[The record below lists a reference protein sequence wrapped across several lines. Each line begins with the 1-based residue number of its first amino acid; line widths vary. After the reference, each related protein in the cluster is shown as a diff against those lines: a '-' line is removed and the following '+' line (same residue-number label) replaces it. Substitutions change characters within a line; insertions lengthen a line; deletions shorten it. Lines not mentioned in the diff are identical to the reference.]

1 MTMNASLQNL
11 RRIGVVF
18 TAVQGDDGP
27 ELIAD
32 VQEHRPGASPL
43 SYLADVPALQTLIS
57 ALQKSPGQ
65 LRPTAVGWE
74 WVRKESS

>member
-1 MTMNASLQNL
+1 MDSSLRNVQKL
-11 RRIGVVF
+11 SVAF
-18 TAVQGDDGP
+18 AAVQGEDGP
-27 ELIAD
+27 ELITE

-57 ALQKSPGQ
+57 GVQKSPGQ
-65 LRPTAVGWE
+65 LHPTAVGWE